1 MVRLW
6 LDSRAPRHDYT
17 TCDHGEEIG
26 VIGTPPA
33 SKAGGA
39 GSSWQERWLISMSI
53 LTTTP
58 NLLSLFDLPLIEAIS
73 ERDHLADRFQ
83 RVVGHRLRF

>member
-1 MVRLW
+1 
-6 LDSRAPRHDYT
+6 
-17 TCDHGEEIG
+17 
-26 VIGTPPA
+26 
-33 SKAGGA
+33 
-39 GSSWQERWLISMSI
+39 MSI

-58 NLLSLFDLPLIEAIS
+58 NLLTLFDLPLIEAIS